1 MLLPPTMVVVGG
13 SSASADAL
21 SSARRLGGDPGLDL
35 AGLYVEHVRIVAVG
49 AIAAGGSDEPVRAR
63 GDVPVPE
70 PGVLLPTGVA
80 PGHNGL
86 RPAASALVDPRD
98 LKKISSACI
107 PVLLER
113 LPLCRE
119 GGCALAV

>member
-1 MLLPPTMVVVGG
+1 MVMVGG

-21 SSARRLGGDPGLDL
+21 SSARRLSGDPGLDL

-49 AIAAGGSDEPVRAR
+49 AIAAGGTDEQVRAD

-70 PGVLLPTGVA
+70 PGVLLPTAIA

-86 RPAASALVDPRD
+86 RPPASALVDPRD
-98 LKKISSACI
+98 LKKNLLGLLSW
-107 PVLLER
+107 LER

-119 GGCALAV
+119 DGRALAA